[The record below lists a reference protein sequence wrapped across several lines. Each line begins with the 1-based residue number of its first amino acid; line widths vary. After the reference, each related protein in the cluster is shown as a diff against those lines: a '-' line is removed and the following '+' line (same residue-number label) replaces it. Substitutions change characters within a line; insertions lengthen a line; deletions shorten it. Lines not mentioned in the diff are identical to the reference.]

1 MRFTF
6 RSGRICLNLTV
17 LLMAW
22 LAGAADTSRGQEP
35 DENPRVAR
43 LIKRLGSPSFVQRRR
58 AGAELARLGEAGRR
72 QLEKAAESDDPE
84 VRLRADR
91 LLKKLKLREMW
102 SASIV
107 QVEADEQPASAVIR
121 SVAGQSGNLLDV
133 GEQFRI
139 FNDKKITLDYRQGSF
154 WQVIDDVCQRSGNYV
169 RPHYDT
175 RKPGLVVVAGKPGK
189 FPKAYA
195 GPLRVRLTTAQR
207 LFKEEFDYED
217 ESSDVTHIFRIGLS
231 VLWEQRFRLVAYR
244 EQPSLVAAR
253 TDTGVPLTM
262 NRSGDAS
269 WQVTTALSRQI
280 SAEMLLPP
288 PPTSAKRL
296 DVLTL
301 RWELIA
307 VGDMAT
313 LEVSDL
319 SAGTVHRRD
328 DLELSIESIEKE
340 SNTRHVLT
348 VEISRNLVIPE
359 PREVLFHENEFELL
373 DAKGKPL
380 RRVTQT
386 GALTDTGAR
395 LKIVFESDSAGRTP
409 KTLRLH
415 YPRIRARRSL
425 DITFRNVPLPL
436 ARPK

>member
-6 RSGRICLNLTV
+6 RSGRIWLNWTLLLTTCF
-17 LLMAW
+17 AAA
-22 LAGAADTSRGQEP
+22 AGTLRGQEP
-35 DENPRVAR
+35 DDDPRGAR
-43 LIKRLGSPSFVQRRR
+43 LIKRLGSASYVQRRR
-58 AGAELARLGEAGRR
+58 AGAELASLGEQGRR

-84 VRLRADR
+84 VRLRADQ

-102 SASIV
+102 SPSIV
-107 QVEADEQPASAVIR
+107 KVEAQDKPASAVIR

-139 FNDKKITLDYRQGSF
+139 FDDKKITLDYREGLF
-154 WQVIDDVCQRSGNYV
+154 WQVIDDICRQSGNYV

-175 RKPGLVVVAGKPGK
+175 RKPGLVVVAGKPGEY
-189 FPKAYA
+189 PRAYA
-195 GPLRVRLTTAQR
+195 GPLRVKITTAQR

-217 ESSDVTHIFRIGLS
+217 QSSDVTHTFRIGLS
-231 VLWEQRFRLVAYR
+231 VLWEERFRLMAYR
-244 EQPSLVAAR
+244 QQPSLVAAR
-253 TDTGVPLTM
+253 TDTGVMLPT

-269 WQVTTALSRQI
+269 WQVTAAGSRQI
-280 SAEMLLPP
+280 TAEMLLPP

-296 DVLTL
+296 DLLTL
-301 RWELIA
+301 RWEMIA

-319 SAGTVHRRD
+319 SAGAVHRRD
-328 DLELSIESIEKE
+328 DLELLIKSIEKK
-340 SNTRHVLT
+340 SDTQHVLT

-359 PREVLFHENEFELL
+359 PREVLYHENEFELL
-373 DAKGKPL
+373 DAQGKPL
-380 RRVTQT
+380 RRVKQSS
-386 GALTDTGAR
+386 APTDTGAR
-395 LKIVFESDSAGRTP
+395 LKITFESDSGERVP

-425 DITFRNVPLPL
+425 DITFRDVPLPV
-436 ARPK
+436 ARPE